1 MKKQLSQRI
10 CCVALFLL
18 PVLCLNIVQ
27 ASTLIGDLYY
37 DLDASTSTATVT
49 YEKNESGN
57 YASLPASVK
66 IPETVTYNGET
77 FTVTKIADRA
87 FAYCK

>member
-37 DLDASTSTATVT
+37 DLDASTSTATVIF
-49 YEKNESGN
+49 ENN
-57 YASLPASVK
+57 A
-66 IPETVTYNGET
+66 
-77 FTVTKIADRA
+77 
-87 FAYCK
+87 